1 MSVIWRTDASVAMKL
16 FKPNFDMATRQ
27 ARIAE
32 FKCDPP
38 IEDKPVRILCEEH
51 IGTYAVPFPCVYR
64 QGMWRNAGTGEPI
77 EADVI
82 GWTANPRR

>member
-1 MSVIWRTDASVAMKL
+1 MKL